1 MVIHGL
7 WVLVA
12 AFGIA
17 TLDLASNRW
26 ATAVHNE
33 QLIDLKRLELEFKKH
48 NQEVEDAQKFFKS
61 WDTYYYRDGSE
72 LTLNGV

>member
-17 TLDLASNRW
+17 TLDLASTRW

-33 QLIDLKRLELEFKKH
+33 NLIELKRLELEYKRYELDKKRDESVFKAI
-48 NQEVEDAQKFFKS
+48 VS
-61 WDTYYYRDGSE
+61 S
-72 LTLNGV
+72 